1 MAALLAPYGRLL
13 AAPGFERTDQYRRRQ
28 GRADKQDLL
37 VQRPIDRNQYAEQRR
52 HEGNWQDWGHNV
64 THYRQD
70 RRVSP
75 HFPNQDRGA
84 LFRYARR
91 KVRGKFTLFSSA
103 GAARFSS
110 AGAARFSSAGAARG
124 RGKGSI
130 ANQSP
135 SVKTAS
141 AQAFSHARD
150 RGWRGLAEGAC
161 WQAPRLCF
169 TPEFSAYHERA
180 KGVSVVRLVAELA
193 LVVAAHPNFAGAP
206 RLERA
211 HQNRRGK
218 RRPCKQELLKQHAPD
233 RPEGAEQ
240 CDQKRN
246 WQDGG
251 HLGGPFGDKP
261 MRVASAERNADR
273 LFRFPAPPVP
283 Q

>member
-75 HFPNQDRGA
+75 HFPNQDRRA

-91 KVRGKFTLFSSA
+91 KVRGKFTLFSSAGAARFSSAGAARFSSA

-169 TPEFSAYHERA
+169 RPEFSAYHERA

-193 LVVAAHPNFAGAP
+193 LVVAAHRNFAGAP

-218 RRPCKQELLKQHAPD
+218 RRPCKQELLKQHALD

-240 CDQKRN
+240 CDQK
-246 WQDGG
+246 
-251 HLGGPFGDKP
+251 
-261 MRVASAERNADR
+261 
-273 LFRFPAPPVP
+273 
-283 Q
+283 